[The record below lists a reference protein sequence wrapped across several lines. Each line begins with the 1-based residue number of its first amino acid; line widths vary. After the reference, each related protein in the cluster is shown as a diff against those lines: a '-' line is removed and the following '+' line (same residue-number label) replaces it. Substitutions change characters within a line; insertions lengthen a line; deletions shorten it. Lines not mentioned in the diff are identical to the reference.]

1 MNKYDFTTHSR
12 VNHCQAWHMVNA
24 IDSNVIALQSY
35 GTIVVSYNLK
45 TGKFKRHWNSSSVT
59 TLQHIRKWCESMHI
73 RVLDAK
79 HYHRLIVESLED

>member
-1 MNKYDFTTHSR
+1 MNRYEFTTHSR
-12 VNHCQAWHMVNA
+12 VNHCKAWHMVNKA
-24 IDSNVIALQSY
+24 DSNIIALLSY
-35 GTIVVSYNLK
+35 KTIVVSYNLK

-79 HYHRLIVESLED
+79 HYHRLIVESLD